1 MFTKTLKKE
10 DIPFRLP
17 EEVKPVKYDLFIHP
31 NLKDETFEGKVSIL
45 LHVKHQQKY
54 IMLHQKSLN
63 INSVNVFTD
72 GQKKGKQVEVE
83 EHYPIEEKE
92 VYIIQVKDPL
102 EIGEYKLDL
111 TFYGSLRDK
120 IVGFYSSKY
129 KDEQN
134 ETRYV

>member
-1 MFTKTLKKE
+1 MVTKTLKKE
-10 DIPFRLP
+10 DIPFRLSKD
-17 EEVKPVKYDLFIHP
+17 VKPVKYDLFIHP

-45 LHVKHQQKY
+45 IHVKQQQNY
-54 IMLHQKSLN
+54 IMLHQQALN
-63 INSVNVFTD
+63 IRSVNVLSD
-72 GQKKGKQVEVE
+72 GQKKGKEVEVE

-102 EIGEYKLDL
+102 EVGEYKLDL
-111 TFYGSLRDK
+111 TFFGSLRDK